1 MNQLLRKLAVPIG
14 VVGIIMLLVVPIP
27 PFLLDTLIILNIMF
41 ALVILLTSMFVRKPL
56 DFSVFP
62 SLLLVA
68 TLFRL
73 GLNVASTRLVL
84 GEAYAGQVIEA
95 FGAIAVGGSLIIGA
109 VVFLI
114 LVVIQFVVVT
124 KGAERVAEVGARFTL
139 DAMPGKQMAIDAD
152 LNAGLITDTQARERR
167 AEVAAEAD
175 FYGAMDGASKFV
187 KGDAIAGLV
196 IIIIN
201 LVGGIAIGMVSH
213 GMEIGDAVS
222 TYSLLTIGDGLVTQI
237 PALLMAVSTGMIVT
251 RSNAEAE
258 MGQAATAQ
266 LGQSRNALL
275 IAGCAALVMGLIP
288 GMPVLPFVAVGA
300 LLLFAAQQVKAGEA
314 KAAAE
319 EATSAADAS
328 SASAADQ
335 PEELIEKMRVHALEI
350 QLAPNIVDLVTG
362 GPDDLLARVK
372 ALRRRIALD
381 LGLVVPPVR
390 TRDSI
395 ELPVSTYTIRIAGV
409 ETGRGTAPPGSVL
422 ALGQGLDSLPGTAAL
437 DPVFGLEGKWIPMEM
452 RHSAEFSGATVI
464 DRASVIITHLSSV
477 IQSNAARLLSREDV
491 RQLTDALKQVSPSAV
506 EELTPALLSLAEV
519 QRVLQGLLAERV
531 PINDLSRIYEALA
544 LRAKTSTEPDG
555 LIEAARAALG
565 PAIAARFA
573 DAGTLRVIMI
583 NPLLEQ
589 AMLENLRTSDDGP
602 QIVFDPQ
609 RLEGVIESVKQAVA
623 AITDGAEPVLVCAPT
638 LRAAVRRLVSAQ
650 TDGLPV
656 LSYNEATAAALTI
669 ETVGVV
675 RDSPALSA
683 PVGAVPTPGP

>member
-1 MNQLLRKLAVPIG
+1 MRQLLPKLGVPIG
-14 VVGIIMLLVVPIP
+14 VVGIIMLLVVPVP
-27 PFLLDTLIILNIMF
+27 PFLLIILNIMF
-41 ALVILLTSMFVRKPL
+41 ALVILLTSMFVKKPL

-152 LNAGLITDTQARERR
+152 LNAGLITDAEARERR

-201 LVGGIAIGMVSH
+201 VVGGIAIGIVQH
-213 GMEIGDAVS
+213 GMTIDEAVN

-251 RSNAEAE
+251 RSTAEAE
-258 MGQAATAQ
+258 MGTAASAQ
-266 LGQSRNALL
+266 LGQSRNALI
-275 IAGCAALVMGLIP
+275 IAGCAAIIMSLIP
-288 GMPVLPFVAVGA
+288 HMPMLPFVAIGA
-300 LLLFAAQQVKAGEA
+300 LLLLIAQRIKATQKREEAATAAQSP
-314 KAAAE
+314 
-319 EATSAADAS
+319 SAAP
-328 SASAADQ
+328 ADQ
-335 PEELIEKMRVHALEI
+335 PEELIEKMRVHPLEI
-350 QLAPNIVDLVTG
+350 LLAPDIIDLVTG

-381 LGLVVPPVR
+381 LGLIAPPVR

-395 ELPVSTYTIRIAGV
+395 ELPQATYVIRIAGV
-409 ETGRGTAPPGSVL
+409 ETGRGTAPVGSVL
-422 ALGQGLDSLPGTAAL
+422 ALGQGLDSLPGTATL

-452 RHSAEFSGATVI
+452 RHSAEFAGATVI

-477 IQSNAARLLSREDV
+477 IHAHAARLLSREDV
-491 RQLTDALKQVSPSAV
+491 RQLTDALKQVSPAAV
-506 EELTPALLSLAEV
+506 EELTPALMSLAEV

-544 LRAKTSTEPDG
+544 LRARVSTEPEG

-573 DAGTLRVIMI
+573 DAGTLRVVMI
-583 NPLLEQ
+583 NPMLEQ
-589 AMLENLRTSDDGP
+589 AMLESLRPGDDGS

-609 RLEGVIESVKQAVA
+609 RMEAVVDSVKQAVA
-623 AITDGAEPVLVCAPT
+623 SVHEGGEPVLVCAPS
-638 LRAAVRRLVSAQ
+638 LRPAVRRLVSAQ

-656 LSYNEATAAALTI
+656 LSYTEATAAALTI

-675 RDSPALSA
+675 RDI
-683 PVGAVPTPGP
+683 PTPSVGVVPAALG